1 MKEKL
6 KVSDFLNLK
15 NADDDD
21 YIETIEAFINIESH
35 EKKSLI
41 LFQLIKV
48 DKFVLDMY
56 LFIILKTYFLKHCLF
71 DPQQR
76 HLIVHYF
83 PFLVFLAFEVY
94 LCL

>member
-35 EKKSLI
+35 EKKS
-41 LFQLIKV
+41 
-48 DKFVLDMY
+48 
-56 LFIILKTYFLKHCLF
+56 
-71 DPQQR
+71 
-76 HLIVHYF
+76 
-83 PFLVFLAFEVY
+83 
-94 LCL
+94 